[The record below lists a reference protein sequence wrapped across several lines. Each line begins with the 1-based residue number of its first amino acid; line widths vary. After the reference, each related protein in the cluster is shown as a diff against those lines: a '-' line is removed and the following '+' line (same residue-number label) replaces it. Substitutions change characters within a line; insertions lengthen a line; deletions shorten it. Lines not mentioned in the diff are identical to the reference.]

1 MKSLL
6 VLSAAF
12 LLSACAS
19 STKNLVIVDAVDLR
33 CTVECQAKCDYL
45 QELRTDKDGM
55 ASIDDALEMLVI
67 AISALDKCEVAR
79 ASCVECIDRGR
90 SAGVIK

>member
-1 MKSLL
+1 M
-6 VLSAAF
+6 VL
-12 LLSACAS
+12 
-19 STKNLVIVDAVDLR
+19 DAVDLR
-33 CTVECQAKCDYL
+33 CTVECQTQCDDL

-90 SAGVIK
+90 SAGVIR